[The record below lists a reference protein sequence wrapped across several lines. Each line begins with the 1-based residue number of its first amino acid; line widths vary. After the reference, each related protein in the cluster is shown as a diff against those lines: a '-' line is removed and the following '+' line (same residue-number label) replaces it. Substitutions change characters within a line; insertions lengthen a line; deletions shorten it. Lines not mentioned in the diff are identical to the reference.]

1 MAKELVTQ
9 INPYLT
15 FNGNC
20 RKAMTF
26 YKECLGGELSLM
38 TVEDS
43 PMAQQ
48 WPKHIQK
55 NILHASLVKDNL
67 ILLAS
72 DMAPAEGAVYGNAIS
87 LALNCSNEK
96 EINNYFKKL
105 SAGGKVTHPLHK
117 FFDGTIGALTDQ
129 FGTNWVFKL

>member
-1 MAKELVTQ
+1 MTQ

-26 YKECLGGELSLM
+26 YRDCLGGELNLM

-48 WPKHIQK
+48 WPEHVQK

-67 ILLAS
+67 ILLGS
-72 DMAPAEGAVYGNAIS
+72 DMAPAEGTVNGNVIS

-96 EINNYFKKL
+96 EINSYFKKL
-105 SAGGKVTHPLHK
+105 SCGGKVTHPLHK

-129 FGTNWVFKL
+129 FGMNWVFKL